1 MSPTSLPTSSAV
13 SPPVRPAGGS
23 LLLPALVVAAGL
35 ALAGLLVGMGV
46 ARFRTAD
53 RTVVVKGVAER
64 EARADLAVWPLRLVA
79 ADDDLARANASLE
92 RSTALVRA
100 FLSATG
106 LDSAAAQVA
115 VQDFSVSDAQTNQGG
130 GGAVAGSRF
139 VIRQTVV
146 VRSTRPDR
154 VLAASQRVA
163 ELVRDG
169 VVLSS
174 GAEYGGG
181 GPTFLFTGLNALKP
195 AMIAEATARAREGA
209 EQFAR
214 DSRSGLGGIRRA
226 SQGVFE
232 ILPRDQAPGISQE
245 SQISKTV
252 RVVTTV
258 EYQLR

>member
-1 MSPTSLPTSSAV
+1 MTSPTLGDA
-13 SPPVRPAGGS
+13 PAAAWRHS
-23 LLLPALVVAAGL
+23 RIVPAAILAAGV
-35 ALAGLLVGMGV
+35 ALSGLLIGAGV
-46 ARFRTAD
+46 ARVRSGD
-53 RTVVVKGVAER
+53 RGVSVKGVAER
-64 EARADLAVWPLRLVA
+64 DARADLAVWPLRLVA

-92 RSTALVRA
+92 RSTAAVRR
-100 FLSATG
+100 FLTAAG
-106 LDSAAAQVA
+106 LDSAGTEVA
-115 VQDFSVSDAQTNQGG
+115 VQDFSVSDALANQSGG
-130 GGAVAGSRF
+130 QATATRY

-146 VRSTRPDR
+146 VRSTQVER
-154 VLAASQRVA
+154 VLAASQRVG
-163 ELVRDG
+163 ELVAAG

-174 GAEYGGG
+174 GGEYGTG
-181 GPTFLFTGLNALKP
+181 GPTFVFTRLNALKP

-214 DSRSGLGGIRRA
+214 DSRSTLAGIRRA

-245 SQISKTV
+245 SQIVKTV

>member
-1 MSPTSLPTSSAV
+1 MATPLPSDAAPRHSPRSSLV
-13 SPPVRPAGGS
+13 
-23 LLLPALVVAAGL
+23 LPAAVVAAGV
-35 ALAGLLVGMGV
+35 ALAGLLVGAGV
-46 ARFRTAD
+46 ARVRGND
-53 RTVVVKGVAER
+53 RAVTVKGVAER
-64 EARADLAVWPLRLVA
+64 DARADLAVWPLRLVA
-79 ADDDLARANASLE
+79 ADDDLARAVASLE
-92 RSTALVRA
+92 RSTAAVRA
-100 FLSATG
+100 FLAASG
-106 LDSAAAQVA
+106 LDSASTEVA

-130 GGAVAGSRF
+130 AVQTGSRF

-146 VRSTRPDR
+146 VRSTNPDR

-163 ELVRDG
+163 ELVRGG

-181 GPTFLFTGLNALKP
+181 GPTFLFTRLNALKP
-195 AMIAEATARAREGA
+195 AMIADATARAREGA

-214 DSRSGLGGIRRA
+214 DSRTGLAGIRRA

-245 SQISKTV
+245 SQLVKTV